1 MRLRNK
7 YIESV
12 IVLIAMRVVIVLAER
27 MPQFSPPEGT
37 VLRLSCIR
45 KRLSLSQHLDEIGL
59 RSHSL
64 SLSDMSRGT
73 GKST

>member
-1 MRLRNK
+1 MRLGNK
-7 YIESV
+7 YVESV

-27 MPQFSPPEGT
+27 MLQSSPEGT
-37 VLRLSCIR
+37 VLRLCCIR
-45 KRLSLSQHLDEIGL
+45 ERLPLSQHLDEIGL